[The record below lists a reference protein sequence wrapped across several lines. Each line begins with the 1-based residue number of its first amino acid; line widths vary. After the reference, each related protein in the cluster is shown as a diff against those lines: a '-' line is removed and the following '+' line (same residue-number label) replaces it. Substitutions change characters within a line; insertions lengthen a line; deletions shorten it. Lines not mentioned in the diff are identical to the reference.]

1 MGAALLVE
9 SVDAAM
15 VIEPDPADAG
25 RAMGHL
31 STLLLVQPGAMQM
44 LASGLL
50 QPVLDF
56 YSTGRSYT
64 RIHQEVFPRTV
75 GPACAMYVVHR
86 HPAGRYVPTRRTWC
100 ER

>member
-9 SVDAAM
+9 AVEAAM
-15 VIEPDPADAG
+15 VIEPGPADAG

-31 STLLLVQPGAMQM
+31 STLLLVQPGAIQM
-44 LASGLL
+44 LASGLV
-50 QPVLDF
+50 QPVLDL

-64 RIHQEVFPRTV
+64 RIHQEVFLTTV

-86 HPAGRYVPTRRTWC
+86 HPAGRFVPTRRTWC

>member
-31 STLLLVQPGAMQM
+31 YTLQAEK
-44 LASGLL
+44 ASGLL
-50 QPVLDF
+50 QPVLEMN
-56 YSTGRSYT
+56 STGRSYT
-64 RIHQEVFPRTV
+64 RIQQEVFPRTV

-86 HPAGRYVPTRRTWC
+86 QPAGRHVPTCRTWC